1 MSQKLKVMTQKL
13 KVMTLILEDMTLI
26 LIELPIEPL
35 PIEPKGKTV
44 ILIGKN
50 VG

>member
-1 MSQKLKVMTQKL
+1 
-13 KVMTLILEDMTLI
+13 MTLILEDMTLILEVMTLI

-35 PIEPKGKTV
+35 PIEPKGKNV